1 MTNKAIIFRRKKRFY
16 CKINT
21 LAVDYLELGKISRI
35 VKTVK
40 VFMRLKEKINH
51 V

>member
-1 MTNKAIIFRRKKRFY
+1 MINKTIIFRRKKRFY
-16 CKINT
+16 CKIDT
-21 LAVDYLELGKISRI
+21 PVVDYLELGKIGRI

-40 VFMRLKEKINH
+40 IAMSLKEIYNH